1 MKHGFRPLARV
12 ESRKGLFMLLVL
24 YSAFYGLLI
33 INWLDLFAGGIP
45 GYHLLL
51 TILYFTPFITAIVLW
66 GLRDWEVALSL
77 GLFTS
82 LMNDLFYYVVGNA
95 LFGVGFDLVE
105 WYRCQLIPVCRKDIA
120 FDFLFFKVKP
130 YPYLMPLSIY
140 LRAVAVA
147 LLLWKWWSEEQPHR
161 WGSI

>member
-1 MKHGFRPLARV
+1 MKHSTDSGFRPLAMV
-12 ESRKGLFMLLVL
+12 ESRKGLFMLLIL
-24 YSAFYGLLI
+24 YSAFYGLLV
-33 INWLDLFAGGIP
+33 INWLDLFAKDIP

-51 TILYFTPFITAIVLW
+51 TMLYFAPFVTAVVLW
-66 GLRDWEVALSL
+66 GLEDWEVALSL

-82 LMNDLFYYVVGNA
+82 LMNDIFYYVVGNA
-95 LFGVGFDLVE
+95 LFGFSIDLAE

-120 FDFLFFKVKP
+120 FDFLFFKVEP

-147 LLLWKWWSEEQPHR
+147 LLLWKWWNEE
-161 WGSI
+161 